1 MDAGVAQLGLVEDGK
16 IDLAEA
22 ALRCAA
28 ADRPAAD
35 AGAVRAW
42 LTGLAARL
50 VAEGAGLSNARARAR
65 LLAEMLGG
73 REGLHGDSEDYDNPD
88 NADLI
93 ALHRRRRGLPVI
105 LSIVYVA
112 LARRV
117 GWNAH
122 ALNVPGHVLVRVD
135 GEGEPVIVDPFD
147 GGRPVG
153 RAGMAA
159 IVART
164 LGAHTA
170 VEREHLEALNNR
182 QVLIRLLTNQA
193 TRARRAGDVARALV
207 LHDRMTAIAPRFAG
221 LWWER
226 ARLEQ
231 LAGDNAAARRSLA
244 AMLEVTRDK
253 AARTRIRAALEA
265 LARSHG

>member
-1 MDAGVAQLGLVEDGK
+1 MDAGLAQLGLIEDGK

-50 VAEGAGLSNARARAR
+50 VAEGAGLADARSRAR
-65 LLAEMLGG
+65 LLAELLAG
-73 REGLHGDSEDYDNPD
+73 REGLHGDSDDYEHPD

-93 ALHRRRRGLPVI
+93 ALHRRRRGLPVV
-105 LSIVYVA
+105 LSIIYVA

-117 GWNAH
+117 GWGAW
-122 ALNVPGHVLVRVD
+122 ALNVPGHVLVRIE

-153 RAGMAA
+153 RAGLAA

-164 LGAHTA
+164 LGAHA
-170 VEREHLEALNNR
+170 GVEREHLESLSNR
-182 QVLIRLLTNQA
+182 QVLIRLITNQA
-193 TRARRAGDVARALV
+193 TRARRAGDVRRALA
-207 LHDRMTAIAPRFAG
+207 LHERMTALAPRFAG

-231 LAGDNAAARRSLA
+231 LTGDNSAARRSLA
-244 AMLEVTRDK
+244 AMLETTRDK
-253 AARTRIRAALEA
+253 AARGRIRAALEA
-265 LARSHG
+265 LARSDG